1 MTPEELARLRPR
13 LAEFVAEMLGC
24 LARADQ
30 RDKGQ
35 WYLRGLLLDGR
46 RKSMQPMAERL
57 GIDHQRLQQF
67 MTSSTWDVMPVR
79 RNLAVWGQQMIGPRA
94 HVVDD
99 SGFPKDGDASACVAH
114 QYCGQVG
121 KNTNC
126 QVGVSVHLVTNHAS
140 VAVNWRLF
148 CPASWDDQLAET
160 AGDLA
165 EAEQIRVKRAKAGVM
180 EEVRHR
186 EKWRLALDMLDEL
199 SGSDQ
204 DGSGQ
209 DGSGQAGGEQ
219 AGGGGWGLPRLPVVA
234 DCGYGDNTL
243 FRLGLE
249 ERGRGYMVAVRSD
262 LSGHPADAEPLQ
274 RAYSGRGRPPK
285 PAYPNQPVS
294 VKDLVLTLGRD
305 AFTDVTWRQGTKKT
319 KENPTAQM
327 TSQFLLATVRPANRN
342 IPRADD
348 GSLPARL
355 LLVEWPDDADEP
367 TDYWLSNLPAD
378 TTIEHLVD
386 LAKIRWRIEH
396 DYRELKTG
404 LGLGHFEGRSWTGW
418 HRHVTLVCL
427 AQAFLTMLRLDPKAP
442 APA

>member
-1 MTPEELARLRPR
+1 MTPEELAWLRPR

-30 RDKGQ
+30 RDKGM

-67 MTSSTWDVMPVR
+67 MTSSTWEVAPVR
-79 RNLAVWGQQMIGPRA
+79 RNLAVWAAGLVGPRA
-94 HVVDD
+94 YAVDD
-99 SGFPKDGDASACVAH
+99 SGLPKDGPASACVAH

-121 KNTNC
+121 KNANC
-126 QVGVSVHLVTNHAS
+126 QVGVSVHQVTNHAS
-140 VAVNWRLF
+140 SAADWRLF
-148 CPASWDDQLAET
+148 CPASWDDRLAEE
-160 AGDLA
+160 AGDPA
-165 EAEQIRVKRAKAGVM
+165 EAEQIRAKRAKAGVP
-180 EEVRHR
+180 EQVRHR

-199 SGSDQ
+199 IVQ
-204 DGSGQ
+204 
-209 DGSGQAGGEQ
+209 
-219 AGGGGWGLPRLPVVA
+219 WGLPKLPVAA

-249 ERGRGYMVAVRSD
+249 ERDLDYVVAVRSD
-262 LSGHPADAEPLQ
+262 LSIQPGDTEPVQ

-285 PAYPNQPVS
+285 PAYPHEPVS
-294 VKDLVLTLGRD
+294 VKDLALAVGRD
-305 AFTDVTWRQGTKKT
+305 AFQEVTWRQGTKKT
-319 KENPTAQM
+319 KTNPTAEM
-327 TSQFLLATVRPANRN
+327 ASRFLLLSVRPANRN
-342 IPRADD
+342 IPRAED
-348 GSLPARL
+348 GSLPDRL
-355 LLVEWPDDADEP
+355 LLVEWPDADDEP
-367 TDYWLSNLPAD
+367 TDYWLSNLNPRD
-378 TTIEHLVD
+378 TDTPIEQIVD

-404 LGLGHFEGRSWTGW
+404 LGLNHFEGRSWTGW
-418 HRHVTLVCL
+418 HRHVTLVSL